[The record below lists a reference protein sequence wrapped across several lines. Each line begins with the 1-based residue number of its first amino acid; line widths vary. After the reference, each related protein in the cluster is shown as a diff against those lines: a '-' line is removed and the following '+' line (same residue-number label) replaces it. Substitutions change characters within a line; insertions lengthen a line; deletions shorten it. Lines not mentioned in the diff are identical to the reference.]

1 MVEANV
7 NQLLSNYFLMQSRG
21 NQMLMNVIDA
31 LIQQNDTLQKA
42 YENAIKELD
51 RKGPKQTNPDT
62 GVTKNVKKT
71 K

>member
-21 NQMLMNVIDA
+21 NQMLMNIIDA

-42 YENAIKELD
+42 YENVIKELNK
-51 RKGPKQTNPDT
+51 KG
-62 GVTKNVKKT
+62 KKT
-71 K
+71 DKKIN

>member
-21 NQMLMNVIDA
+21 NQMLMNIIDA

-42 YENAIKELD
+42 YENAIKELNN
-51 RKGPKQTNPDT
+51 KKL
-62 GVTKNVKKT
+62 KKT
-71 K
+71 DKKIN

>member
-21 NQMLMNVIDA
+21 NQMLMNIIDA
-31 LIQQNDTLQKA
+31 LVQQNDTLQKA
-42 YENAIKELD
+42 YENAIKELNK
-51 RKGPKQTNPDT
+51 KGQKD
-62 GVTKNVKKT
+62 VKKT